1 MMNVFNYYFYYY
13 FLLIILSCVLSLQS
27 LKMHLCFLKRAV
39 IFTTSFKLSI
49 LIIFYKYQ
57 T

>member
-13 FLLIILSCVLSLQS
+13 FLLIILSCLSLQS